1 MRKFITLALLFT
13 GASLIAQAQTTARI
27 AGSVKDEEGKALQSA
42 TVTLLK
48 SSDSSLVKA
57 AVSDRAGIYEFVNI
71 QNGKYLVLFSS
82 AGFEKKFSQPFDLAG
97 TDVDLPAIRLK
108 AAAKSLAGVTVQSTR
123 PFIETKLDKTIVNVE
138 ASPTNAG
145 ATALEVLE
153 KSPGISVNSDGAISL
168 RGKSGVIV
176 MLDGKPTYLSATDL
190 ANMLKNMPASALEQI
205 EIMTNPSAKYDASG
219 NSGVIN
225 IKTKKGRAPGFN
237 GSVMAGITT
246 SIYELDGNTYILPKS
261 QNSFQFNYKK
271 KKLNFFGNYN
281 PNYHQGRNTMVF
293 DRKFQDNGV
302 YEGYSAQTTHFKFSG
317 HNHTLKLGMDWDA
330 SKKDVFGV
338 VVSGFMFNGTP
349 APVTS
354 SELFD
359 GNNQLQSRLVSYTD
373 NDLSFRNFTSNLN
386 WRHKF
391 DSTGKELSA
400 DVDYVRYDNVN
411 DMLLTTDK
419 YNSANQYT
427 GQSLLKGTLPADINI
442 YSFKTDYTL
451 PFKGGRFEAGVKTSY
466 VKNDNLVDYK
476 TFFDNKWYNDARSNH
491 FVYEENINA
500 AYVNFNKQVKKWNFQ
515 GGLRVENT
523 NSKGD
528 QITTREHFRRDTT
541 NLFPTAFV
549 SYALDKNNS
558 LTVNYGRR
566 ISRPNYQDLNPF
578 IYFLDTLTYRQGN
591 IFLRPQY
598 TDKYELSYAYKS
610 KYIVSASYSETDDV
624 ISQILRQN
632 TSEKKTFL
640 TPDNVA
646 TFRNIGLSLTAPFK
660 LAKWWNANF
669 FTNVYNNHFIG
680 TIDTTAID
688 IDYTTF
694 MANITNTFTLGKGFT
709 AELSGFYRHR
719 DVNQLSIVEPLYQM
733 SIGAQKQVLDGKGT
747 IRLNVRDPFA
757 WQKFDG
763 ENKYGNIDMRF
774 SNRPDVRQ
782 VSASFS
788 YRFGKSGPQGQPRR
802 RASSSQDEQ
811 SRVGQGGQ

>member
-1 MRKFITLALLFT
+1 MRKIISLALLII
-13 GASLIAQAQTTARI
+13 GASFTSQAQT
-27 AGSVKDEEGKALQSA
+27 GSKITGVVKDDEGKAIRS
-42 TVTLLK
+42 VTISLFK

-57 AVSDRAGIYEFVNI
+57 AVSDKAGSYEFINI
-71 QNGKYLVLFSS
+71 KDGKYLVSYSS
-82 AGFEKKFSQPFDLAG
+82 IGFEKKFSKVFDLAG
-97 TDVDLPAIRLK
+97 SSIDLPAVTLM
-108 AAAKSLAGVTVQSTR
+108 AAAKSLAGITVQSKK

-138 ASPTNAG
+138 ASPSNAG

-153 KSPGISVNSDGAISL
+153 KSPGISVNSDGVISL

-176 MLDGKPTYLSATDL
+176 MMDGKPTYLSATDL
-190 ANMLKNMPASALEQI
+190 ANMLKNMPASALDQI

-237 GSVMAGITT
+237 GSIMAGITT
-246 SIYELDGNTYILPKS
+246 SIYELNGNTYVLPKS

-271 KKLNFFGNYN
+271 NKLNFFGNYN

-293 DRKFQDNGV
+293 DRKFIDNGV
-302 YEGYSAQTTHFKFSG
+302 YEGYSAQITQFRFSG
-317 HNHTLKLGMDWDA
+317 HNHTLKLGVDWDA
-330 SKKDVFGV
+330 SKNDVFGV
-338 VVSGFMFNGTP
+338 VVSGFVFNGNP
-349 APVTS
+349 APITS
-354 SELFD
+354 SEIFD
-359 GNNQLQSRLVSYTD
+359 ANNQLQSKLVSYTE

-391 DSTGKELSA
+391 DSTGKELTA
-400 DVDYVRYDNVN
+400 DLDYVRYDNVN
-411 DMLLTTDK
+411 DMFLTTDMF
-419 YNSANQYT
+419 NHSGQST

-442 YSFKTDYTL
+442 YSFKSDYTL
-451 PFKGGRFEAGVKTSY
+451 PVKDGRFEAGVKTSY

-476 TFFDNKWYNDARSNH
+476 TFFDNKWHNDARSNH

-500 AYVNFNKQVKKWNFQ
+500 AYVNFNKQVKKWSFQ

-523 NSKGD
+523 NAKGQ
-528 QITTREHFRRDTT
+528 QITSHQQFRRDTT
-541 NLFPTAFV
+541 NFFPTAYL

-566 ISRPNYQDLNPF
+566 VNRPNYQDLNPF
-578 IYFLDTLTYRQGN
+578 TYFLDTLTYRQGN
-591 IFLRPQY
+591 IYLRPQY
-598 TDKYELSYAYKS
+598 TDKYELSYAYQS
-610 KYIVSASYSETDDV
+610 KYILSASYSETDDV

-632 TSEKKTFL
+632 TAEKKTYL

-646 TFRNIGLSLTAPFK
+646 TFRNIGLSLTAPVKF
-660 LAKWWNANF
+660 AKWWNANF

-680 TIDTTAID
+680 VIDTAAID

-709 AELSGFYRHR
+709 AELSGFYRHK

-733 SIGAQKQVLDGKGT
+733 SIGAQKQVLKGKGT
-747 IRLNVRDPFA
+747 LRLNVRDPFA
-757 WQKFDG
+757 WQKFEG
-763 ENKYGNIDMRF
+763 INKYGNIDMRF

-788 YRFGKSGPQGQPRR
+788 YRFGKSNPQSQPRR
-802 RASSSQDEQ
+802 RSSSSQDEQ
-811 SRVGQGGQ
+811 NRVGQGS